1 MVDIQAMRTLP
12 ELAVPD
18 TIRTTRAEALFLS
31 TLQPSESPSADRV
44 RRHVAKTLSRLGLAE
59 CGAQMADEYGAHPNS
74 SAARMRWALTTIDTV
89 YATTSDVLTPHQ
101 HPLAVAS

>member
-1 MVDIQAMRTLP
+1 
-12 ELAVPD
+12 
-18 TIRTTRAEALFLS
+18 
-31 TLQPSESPSADRV
+31 
-44 RRHVAKTLSRLGLAE
+44 
-59 CGAQMADEYGAHPNS
+59 MADEYGAHPNS